1 MQRWIAHGLAF
12 LLTAGSAAA
21 QSMTEAAAKEKQRRD
36 AVRSAEWQE
45 FQNPG
50 GDFKV
55 LFPYAPM
62 KKRELIPGMTT
73 LMDTYM
79 AAKDKRSYIVR
90 VGELEP
96 ELAKRPADQTLDE
109 VRAGLLKDAQGPY
122 AALSAQLE
130 DEKPISLG
138 GRSGR
143 QYRVRTKA
151 RNGEE
156 LVLQVKTFV
165 AGNRILLV
173 VAGGLAEDKDTAIAD
188 RFFASFA
195 ILR

>member
-1 MQRWIAHGLAF
+1 MNRRIALSLAF
-12 LLTAGSAAA
+12 LLVAGSAAA
-21 QSMTEAAAKEKQRRD
+21 QSMTEAAAREKQRRE
-36 AVRSAEWQE
+36 AVRAADWQE

-55 LFPYAPM
+55 LFPYPPM

-73 LMDTYM
+73 LMDTYV
-79 AAKDKRSYIVR
+79 AAKDKRSYVVR
-90 VGELEP
+90 VGELEA

-109 VRAGLLKDAQGPY
+109 LRAGILKD
-122 AALSAQLE
+122 AQLE
-130 DEKPISLG
+130 DEKKISLA

-151 RNGEE
+151 RTGEE
-156 LVLQVKTFV
+156 LLLVVKTFV
-165 AGNRILLV
+165 TGNRILLV
-173 VAGGLAEDKDTAIAD
+173 LAGGLAEDKDTAIAD
-188 RFFASFA
+188 RFFSSFA